1 MGKPADP
8 ATPTAPRK
16 LRADAE
22 RNRGAILK
30 AAEAVFRAQGAEAP
44 IDEIARRAGVGVGTV
59 YRNYPTKAAVVEA
72 IIEARLGPIVAA
84 ARTAQKA
91 EDPGEAFFAMLRRLA
106 EEANAF
112 KALAET
118 VAAAG
123 IDLRAAK
130 EDLAKQVHAAMSDLL
145 ARAQRSG
152 RVRPDVTID
161 DVTTLMGG
169 LSHVGFGGSNK
180 PARSRCVNLVCDAL
194 RSDRSAGAA
203 APAARVNAVAG
214 GRSTAS

>member
-8 ATPTAPRK
+8 TSTAPRK

-22 RNRGAILK
+22 RNRSAILK
-30 AAEAVFRAQGAEAP
+30 AAEAVFRAHGAEAP

-59 YRNYPTKAAVVEA
+59 YRNYPTKAAMLEA
-72 IIEARLGPIVAA
+72 IIQARLGPIVAA

-91 EDPGEAFFAMLRRLA
+91 DDPGEAFFAILRRLA

-112 KALAET
+112 KALT
-118 VAAAG
+118 DSIVAAG
-123 IDLRAAK
+123 IDLHTTK
-130 EDLAKQVHAAMSDLL
+130 EDLSKQVHAAMSDLL

-194 RSDRSAGAA
+194 RGDRSAAKSV
-203 APAARVNAVAG
+203 PRAVG
-214 GRSTAS
+214 